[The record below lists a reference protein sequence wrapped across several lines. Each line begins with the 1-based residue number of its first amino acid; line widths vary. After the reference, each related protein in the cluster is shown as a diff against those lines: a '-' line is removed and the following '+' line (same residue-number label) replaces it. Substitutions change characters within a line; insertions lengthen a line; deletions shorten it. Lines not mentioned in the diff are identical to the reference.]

1 VSCSAQIRAERR
13 YKELID
19 SGDQVSFEEVLA
31 NIQSRDQM
39 DTTRAVS
46 PLVQADDA
54 IVIDN
59 SNMSPEE
66 QLELILNYAQQRM
79 Q

>member
-1 VSCSAQIRAERR
+1 
-13 YKELID
+13 
-19 SGDQVSFEEVLA
+19 
-31 NIQSRDQM
+31 M

-59 SNMSPEE
+59 SSMSPEE
-66 QLELILNYAQQRM
+66 QLELILNYAHQKM

>member
-1 VSCSAQIRAERR
+1 
-13 YKELID
+13 
-19 SGDQVSFEEVLA
+19 
-31 NIQSRDQM
+31 M